1 MSEFDFS
8 DAVNPFASNKATQD
22 FDFTDAVNP
31 FDSGPDRSLWDAT
44 KDTAQDLAVSL
55 AKAPITAVEGVAGL
69 VDIPSGGRFSK
80 ALENEGGAVG
90 FRPRQAKEVLDQLHT
105 DSFRKKQQEFH
116 DADGILD
123 KTVVALQNPSLVTNT
138 VAESSASMLMGGGAG
153 RLLKTAFPKVSGA
166 TAGAAG
172 EGAMMAGA
180 QAAEIRSETEDGLL
194 TAGQSAAA
202 AGTGVL
208 GGLFGYFGGQLANK
222 LGIGD
227 VDTLLA
233 QGLRA
238 GDLAEEIA
246 RTPAK
251 SVPRKVIEGA
261 ITEGF
266 LEELPQSVSET
277 IIKNLALDKQWN
289 EGLDDAIVM
298 GTLAGMAVGGPIG
311 AVRQTGAPQ
320 SDELNDAPADA
331 APQAV
336 GSSVAAPAFPEQ
348 GDPVIWS
355 TPDGETNAVFA
366 GIEELGGQQLARVSI
381 DGVDSYVP
389 MDQLKWGMSEGQ
401 GNPSGPI
408 MPGSSLLDTSMDDS
422 LKLMEQD
429 LLTGD
434 ADLDAELAALLG
446 EIDQARSEGA
456 ALEAELAAGTDN
468 SAGQLDGIDYSPV
481 NKGELGAGLSLQPL
495 EDDSAGGGYEGG
507 INFDN
512 GQPSVIDTKAQVVI
526 DRANDHIREQEDLA
540 AAQAYANETAEPVR
554 MDAPDIADLS
564 DHYAP
569 DATANVRPSPAA
581 PRLNVQAADSRL
593 ARPEYRSQLDRMAAE
608 LIKGGGVSYVRDSN
622 DRIVKRTPSLNA
634 DWFKSLNENP
644 ETSMSVE
651 DTQAAIKRALSGEKL
666 GVRQL
671 RVVGVALDTI
681 GEERGSY
688 ARELRAMRENA
699 RQDRRQA
706 YEQWLEATSVP
717 VNAEFESLAWPE
729 NPGEQFLETDYLV
742 EQSIEDRATSEL
754 VSVAD
759 SLGVEWG
766 AIDNALSA
774 GDINAQTKALTQ
786 LIWDSRNEHRQ
797 STKSADQP
805 AVSPASAQGRPT
817 TSQRA
822 DRALEKEPANA
833 AQSTAEIVD
842 ATAAAEAATAP
853 ENNLPEPTAAQ
864 KEAGNY
870 KKAHVKIQG
879 LDISIENARG
889 STRSGID
896 NDGNAWSVTMHNHY
910 GYLKRTEGADGDHVD
925 VFIGPN
931 PDSNKVFI
939 VDQVNED
946 GTFDEHKVLLGFDS
960 KLKARSGY
968 KSNYSNGWKVGPI
981 TSINMDEF
989 KSWLKNGDT
998 TKPLKRDHFPGT
1010 GKMVPTSMSVPRSDQ
1025 SSISNN
1031 AIKEVRSPETGKFD
1045 NQTQEPQP
1053 SAGVSRSEVA
1063 AVKDPL
1069 TVGTHDPVQPIEDFG
1084 QKLGGARKDAWGGF
1098 RDAITGDV
1106 NTATLP
1112 LSQSF
1117 PEPDY
1122 VKLAAEGVPMDTLA
1136 LIAAIRHEIPTKP
1149 RVAYKI
1155 KSWASQVDSLREFA
1169 ADLIGGNMTAG
1180 QVTAQMEKAG
1190 LSLRPLADALP
1201 AIAKANAETLKLAAK
1216 YRIRSDA
1223 YTLFNG
1229 QKYSPAKVFYTP
1241 THGKTSI
1248 HDLASDN
1255 KQEVQEALAQLIA
1268 REANANRDSVG
1279 KKQSNISI
1287 YQDRQTRQV
1296 FLGWK
1301 GGSGV
1306 LRIQSFGSTTEA
1318 RKYLAENRDDVEAK
1332 LQRIKATPSE
1342 RRAENRTRSGVE
1354 RFSGNV
1360 TPAVFADTFGL
1371 RGVEF
1376 GNWVEQGRRQ
1386 KDLNEAYDALMDLA
1400 DVLGIPPKALALNG
1414 ELGLAFGARGKGGK
1428 NSFSAHYEPGS
1439 IVMNLTKNKG
1449 AGSLAHE
1456 WFHAV
1461 DNYFGRVA
1469 NMPDAYATE
1478 GSRIRGGDM
1487 RPEVRAA
1494 FDGVMKAIGQSG
1506 LIKRAKMLD
1515 KRRSKPYWSTEVEL
1529 AARAFE
1535 SFIIAELESKGFS
1548 NDYLANIV
1556 EQEAWEAAEA
1566 MGLDDTGS
1574 YPYPTKD
1581 EQGAIN
1587 QAFRILFDTLQT
1599 KETDSGIALF
1609 SLEDSAITSRSAADN
1624 DGKAKVG
1631 EVSGGASVSEVE
1643 ADAVVQRIIA
1653 GIQHTGG
1660 AGLKRL
1666 NGIEVVSDVSELPA
1680 AIQNAAKKQ
1689 SNDGNRIEG
1698 VFHNNSIYINRSA
1711 LKTPA
1716 DVERV
1721 VLHELYGHFGIR
1733 QLFDTATNQ
1742 AMGGLYLSV
1751 GGAKG
1756 VKEMAARHGID
1767 LARYESGYQRLVDEG
1782 TIASETMRSVMM
1794 EELLAHIAQD
1804 NRPTVKRKLKE
1815 LVGQLRSWLREKGFL
1830 RLSKMN
1836 DSDILY
1842 LLKQARDAVDHD
1854 NNVVADGTLIAIARP
1869 LFSLTKDMPRPT
1881 RKIIG
1886 SDPVLA
1892 AWTALAMH
1900 DSSFQLPISNEKTLE
1915 GIFEAGG
1922 EAYSALKVFR
1932 ADELGAQLKRNR
1944 TRHAWRIVTE
1954 GGARAAVYQSG
1965 KSVWIDVSDLSS
1977 GEDGKRI
1984 YNAVANYAFNTGR
1997 VFIGDPAGLSDIAL
2011 TRRLENMI
2019 SSALKFGT
2027 TDHLWPHQ
2035 RQVDGSEFLGV
2046 SGVRWKDG
2054 DVAHNLR
2061 EMINASYEATVKQ
2074 FPEIRDLRYNPEKDA
2089 FEDVNTQEEFTSAD
2103 FNDLAARGRRG
2114 SNGIS
2119 ETNQNSENNRPAGS
2133 ARGNGSAESRSSG
2146 SSDIQ
2151 RSSESPGVLQDG
2163 GGIRTPLTAGRTSL
2177 ERAVFTRTI
2186 SRGTREERLQLLAN
2200 ISQLGS
2206 ERLSKILYS
2215 LSPQTNTPESRP
2227 SAGIS
2232 VSGDGDIR
2240 FSLNNNPGSLLSQ
2253 GEKEALDKLG
2263 LRPAARRSLIKRIA
2277 SITTQD
2283 IRALADAA
2291 GKRTYEGIFDGL
2303 IGIKRAEEATSTG
2316 IGDGDYAGSGYVGA
2330 VLATGTADVMHHVL
2344 EFGAVRWESGVL
2356 QPVDGTRGLLATL
2369 GDLGTDMRDWL
2380 AWMGA
2385 NRAAELMKQG
2395 RENNLTKADIA
2406 ALMSRAKGKL
2416 PKFKKA
2422 KEEYN
2427 KLNKAMLD
2435 IAEEAGLIEPGS
2447 RKEWESEWYVPFYRR
2462 SESDGTPGI
2471 MAPRTNRGLSHQASG
2486 IKALK
2491 GGEIATNNLLDNI
2504 LTNWLKLADSSLKN
2518 SALLKT
2524 VDNLKGT
2531 DFLLDESLRY
2541 QKAVVS
2547 RNQIAK
2553 QIKGDRKL
2561 LRGVAEFLGMPEGA
2575 DAMKVVGELMKPENK
2590 GFEELW
2596 ASVAPTDP
2604 DIIRVRRNGKSEYYR
2619 VPDQALL
2626 RAVSHLGSQGFNDP
2640 VMRGMRFFKRLL
2652 TTGVTTSP
2660 DFIIRNFLRDIVH
2673 AWTINPDG
2681 MKLGTDAVKGIVGA
2695 FKEDAEYRSLV
2706 ASGAA
2711 FQGGYVHGADPE
2723 ASAQLVRRAVYRRG
2737 LKDIDPDSVLTTP
2750 GKIWEVVQKGWQTY
2764 RGVGDKVENTNRLA
2778 TFKRALA
2785 AGKPLAQA
2793 VYEAKDLMD
2802 YSRRG
2807 NFAAM
2812 MMLTDMIPFLN
2823 ARVQGFGK
2831 LARAAVEN
2839 KRTVAIRSGM
2849 IAAVSVTL
2857 AMLNADN
2864 EEYEELPEWE
2874 KDAYW
2879 HFWIGEDH
2887 WRVPKP
2893 FEIGIVAGTI
2903 PERIA
2908 LNLVGAQENEK
2919 LAWTLKHNLLGTFGF
2934 SGPYGLPMP
2943 QAMQPLIETAANRSF
2958 FFDAPVEGMAD
2969 EGKLPEA
2976 RYDASTSDT
2985 MIKLGEWTG
2994 TSPKKLQHMLE
3005 GYTGT
3010 MGAYALGTVDV
3021 VTRWAT
3027 NHPGKPEKRIEDL
3040 PAFRTLYRGDSPRS
3054 NRYVGQLY
3062 DDLTKAEQVYKTIEA
3077 YRGEGKDSLADKL
3090 IDKHE
3095 DKLAALRMLRKI
3107 RSDMSQIR
3115 KAILDVQ
3122 NDQGLSAKEKRERI
3136 DELIALRNE
3145 IAKDAVQAVKQ
3156 SMS

>member
-69 VDIPSGGRFSK
+69 VDIPTGGRFSK

-90 FRPRQAKEVLDQLHT
+90 FRPRQAKEILDQLHT
-105 DSFRKKQQEFH
+105 DSFREKQQEFQN
-116 DADGILD
+116 ADGILD

-138 VAESSASMLMGGGAG
+138 VAESSASMLMGGAGG

-166 TAGAAG
+166 TAGAVG

-233 QGLRA
+233 QGLTA

-251 SVPRKVIEGA
+251 SVPRRVIEGA

-298 GTLAGMAVGGPIG
+298 GTLAGMAVGGPVG

-320 SDELNDAPADA
+320 AEPLNELPADA
-331 APQAV
+331 SPQPAT
-336 GSSVAAPAFPEQ
+336 SSVAAPSMPEQ

-366 GIEELGGQQLARVSI
+366 GMEELGGQQLARVSI
-381 DGVDSYVP
+381 EGVDSYVP
-389 MDQLKWGMSEGQ
+389 MDQLRWGVTRKA
-401 GNPSGPI
+401 
-408 MPGSSLLDTSMDDS
+408 GSSSTSPTPDEDIAT
-422 LKLMEQD
+422 MEREVEE
-429 LLTGD
+429 GD
-434 ADLDAELAALLG
+434 PNIDVELETLLG
-446 EIDQARSEGA
+446 DGSPAQLKGTEFPA
-456 ALEAELAAGTDN
+456 ATEN
-468 SAGQLDGIDYSPV
+468 PAGQLDGIDYSPV
-481 NKGELGAGLSLQPL
+481 DKGELVAGLSLQPL
-495 EDDSAGGGYEGG
+495 EDNSASGAYEGG
-507 INFDN
+507 IDFDN
-512 GQPSVIDTKAQVVI
+512 GKPSVLDTKAQAVM
-526 DRANDHIREQEDLA
+526 DRANEHLGLQENLA
-540 AAQAYANETAEPVR
+540 ATQAYANETAEPVR
-554 MDAPDIADLS
+554 IDAPDIADLS
-564 DHYAP
+564 DRYTP
-569 DATANVRPSPAA
+569 DASANVRPSPAE
-581 PRLNVQAADSRL
+581 PRLNIQAADSRL
-593 ARPEYRSQLDRMAAE
+593 ARPEYRSQLSRMATE

-634 DWFKSLNENP
+634 DWFKSLNENS

-651 DTQAAIKRALSGEKL
+651 DTQAAIKRALAGEKL

-671 RVVGVALDTI
+671 RVVGAALDTI

-706 YEQWLEATSVP
+706 YEQWLEATNVP
-717 VNAEFESLAWPE
+717 ANAEFESVAWPE

-797 STKSADQP
+797 STKLADQP

-822 DRALEKEPANA
+822 DPALETEPTNV

-853 ENNLPEPTAAQ
+853 ENTLPEPTTAQ

-889 STRSGID
+889 STRSGTD

-981 TSINMDEF
+981 TSMSMEEF
-989 KSWLKNGDT
+989 KAWIKDGDT
-998 TKPLKRDHFPGT
+998 TKPMKAENLPAS
-1010 GKMVPTSMSVPRSDQ
+1010 GKM
-1025 SSISNN
+1025 ISN
-1031 AIKEVRSPETGKFD
+1031 
-1045 NQTQEPQP
+1045 EPRP
-1053 SAGVSRSEVA
+1053 SAGVSVSEVA

-1069 TVGTHDPVQPIEDFG
+1069 TVGNHEPAQPIEDFG

-1098 RDAITGDV
+1098 RDAISGDV

-1122 VKLAAEGVPMDTLA
+1122 VKLAAEGMPMDSLA
-1136 LIAAIRHEIPTKP
+1136 LIAAIRHEIPNKP
-1149 RVAYKI
+1149 RVAYKV
-1155 KSWASQVDSLREFA
+1155 KLWASQVDSLRGFA
-1169 ADLIGGNMTAG
+1169 ANLIGGNMSVE
-1180 QVTAQMEKAG
+1180 QVRAQMEKAG
-1190 LSLRPLADALP
+1190 SSLRPLADALP
-1201 AIAKANAETLKLAAK
+1201 AISKANAESLKLAAK
-1216 YRIRSDA
+1216 YRIHSAA

-1241 THGKTSI
+1241 SHGKTRI
-1248 HDLASDN
+1248 YDLASDN
-1255 KQEVQEALAQLIA
+1255 KQEVQEALTQLIA

-1279 KKQSNISI
+1279 KKQSNIAI

-1306 LRIQSFGSTTEA
+1306 LRIQNFGSTAEA

-1342 RRAENRTRSGVE
+1342 RRAENRTRTGIE

-1428 NSFSAHYEPGS
+1428 NSASAHYEPGS

-1469 NMPDAYATE
+1469 NMQDAYATE

-1494 FDGVMKAIGQSG
+1494 FDGVMKAISQSG
-1506 LIKRAKMLD
+1506 LIKRAKVLD
-1515 KRRSKPYWSTEVEL
+1515 QRRSKPYWSTEVEL

-1566 MGLDDTGS
+1566 MGLDDAGT

-1587 QAFRILFDTLQT
+1587 QAFRILFDTLQI
-1599 KETDSGIALF
+1599 KETDSGTALF
-1609 SLEDSAITSRSAADN
+1609 SIKDPTISSRNAVDT
-1624 DGKAKVG
+1624 DGKLKIG
-1631 EVSGGASVSEVE
+1631 EVSGGATVSKME
-1643 ADAVVQRIIA
+1643 ADAVVKRILA
-1653 GIQHTGG
+1653 GIQRSGG

-1666 NGIEVVSDVSELPA
+1666 NGIEVVSNVSELPA
-1680 AIQNAAKKQ
+1680 AIQNAVKKQ

-1711 LKTPA
+1711 LNTPA

-1733 QLFDTATNQ
+1733 QLFDTVTNQ

-1767 LARYESGYQRLVDEG
+1767 LARYESGYQRLVEEG
-1782 TIASETMRSVMM
+1782 TITSETMRSVMM

-1815 LVGQLRSWLREKGFL
+1815 LLGQLRSWLREKGFL

-1842 LLKQARDAVDHD
+1842 LLKQARDAVDHG
-1854 NNVVADGTLIAIARP
+1854 NNIVADGTLIAIAQP

-1900 DSSFQLPISNEKTLE
+1900 DSTFQLPISNEKTLE

-1922 EAYSALKVFR
+1922 EAYKALKVFR

-1954 GGARAAVYQSG
+1954 EGARAAVYQSG
-1965 KSVWIDVSDLSS
+1965 KSVWIDVSDLNS

-2027 TDHLWPHQ
+2027 TAHLWPHQ
-2035 RQVDGSEFLGV
+2035 RQIDGSKIMGIPGLHWE
-2046 SGVRWKDG
+2046 DG
-2054 DVAHNLR
+2054 ADASNLR
-2061 EMINASYEATVKQ
+2061 QMIDVSYLATVKQ
-2074 FPEIRDLRYNPEKDA
+2074 FPEIQDLRYNPENDA
-2089 FEDVNTQEEFTSAD
+2089 FEDSVDGSEFTETD
-2103 FNDLAARGRRG
+2103 FRHL
-2114 SNGIS
+2114 
-2119 ETNQNSENNRPAGS
+2119 
-2133 ARGNGSAESRSSG
+2133 AESKRGESG
-2146 SSDIQ
+2146 SDALQQ
-2151 RSSESPGVLQDG
+2151 RSGKSG
-2163 GGIRTPLTAGRTSL
+2163 GFRGPITAGRTSL
-2177 ERAVFTRTI
+2177 ERAVFTHTI
-2186 SRGTREERLQLLAN
+2186 SRGTREERLQILAN

-2215 LSPQTNTPESRP
+2215 LSSRVASPEPRP
-2227 SAGIS
+2227 SAG
-2232 VSGDGDIR
+2232 VSASEESNSDTASKADPSDNFQVPRTGATPFQKSIDTALRKVVDKMKPL
-2240 FSLNNNPGSLLSQ
+2240 LNTQKEIEKYTGSKID
-2253 GEKEALDKLG
+2253 ENLDAYL
-2263 LRPAARRSLIKRIA
+2263 
-2277 SITTQD
+2277 
-2283 IRALADAA
+2283 
-2291 GKRTYEGIFDGL
+2291 
-2303 IGIKRAEEATSTG
+2303 AEEAFHGKTENDLRKLQETYVEPLAEYMAKNNITREELDLFLWAAHASERNKQ
-2316 IGDGDYAGSGYVGA
+2316 IAKINPKMPDGGSGMTTAKSLEVLKKAQAEGKLETLKGAAKFVYGALKHRRDLMKGVLLEDGAIDSWDENYKFYVPLKGQAQNEGGGNTPKIGRGFDIRGKESFRALGRSTMPESPVLHAIKDTTETIVRYRKNEVGNVLLDLIQAQPNDDYWQVFDASHPEFERRLMKAEGKDQVGTARVIDKSRYFITKKNGKEYYIKLQDEQLLTAMKNLGAEPLAGPLRAMAKVTRYLSSINTSLNPEFVISNFVRDIQSAIYNAAAEQDLHDGKIKGEQIVGKMVKDVPIAIRAIKASLSGKQLDGKAGEWQKVFDQFRDGGAKTGWYDMKDLDGQAKDLERLISLSQTGVRSNVYKAGRATMTFIDNINTAIENGVRLAVYKNAVDAGVSQKQATSLAKNLTVNFNRKGEWGA
-2330 VLATGTADVMHHVL
+2330 VMNSLWMFTNAAIQGNKVFYRAMATMKL
-2344 EFGAVRWESGVL
+2344 N
-2356 QPVDGTRGLLATL
+2356 PDGT
-2369 GDLGTDMRDWL
+2369 
-2380 AWMGA
+2380 
-2385 NRAAELMKQG
+2385 K
-2395 RENNLTKADIA
+2395 
-2406 ALMSRAKGKL
+2406 S
-2416 PKFKKA
+2416 
-2422 KEEYN
+2422 
-2427 KLNKAMLD
+2427 LNKAQKAAVVM
-2435 IAEEAGLIEPGS
+2435 AGL
-2447 RKEWESEWYVPFYRR
+2447 
-2462 SESDGTPGI
+2462 
-2471 MAPRTNRGLSHQASG
+2471 
-2486 IKALK
+2486 
-2491 GGEIATNNLLDNI
+2491 
-2504 LTNWLKLADSSLKN
+2504 
-2518 SALLKT
+2518 
-2524 VDNLKGT
+2524 
-2531 DFLLDESLRY
+2531 
-2541 QKAVVS
+2541 
-2547 RNQIAK
+2547 
-2553 QIKGDRKL
+2553 
-2561 LRGVAEFLGMPEGA
+2561 
-2575 DAMKVVGELMKPENK
+2575 
-2590 GFEELW
+2590 
-2596 ASVAPTDP
+2596 
-2604 DIIRVRRNGKSEYYR
+2604 
-2619 VPDQALL
+2619 
-2626 RAVSHLGSQGFNDP
+2626 
-2640 VMRGMRFFKRLL
+2640 
-2652 TTGVTTSP
+2652 
-2660 DFIIRNFLRDIVH
+2660 
-2673 AWTINPDG
+2673 
-2681 MKLGTDAVKGIVGA
+2681 
-2695 FKEDAEYRSLV
+2695 
-2706 ASGAA
+2706 
-2711 FQGGYVHGADPE
+2711 
-2723 ASAQLVRRAVYRRG
+2723 
-2737 LKDIDPDSVLTTP
+2737 
-2750 GKIWEVVQKGWQTY
+2750 
-2764 RGVGDKVENTNRLA
+2764 
-2778 TFKRALA
+2778 
-2785 AGKPLAQA
+2785 
-2793 VYEAKDLMD
+2793 
-2802 YSRRG
+2802 
-2807 NFAAM
+2807 
-2812 MMLTDMIPFLN
+2812 
-2823 ARVQGFGK
+2823 
-2831 LARAAVEN
+2831 
-2839 KRTVAIRSGM
+2839 AIG
-2849 IAAVSVTL
+2849 L
-2857 AMLNADN
+2857 AMLNRSMAGDDDDGESLYDKVPDHIKEKNIILMKSVLGGEPGEYWSLPLPYGYNIFHVVGTEIEAAFNKPKNAGKSAMNILKAGVGSFLPISLAENEDSPPSLMRTLAPSMVKPFAD
-2864 EEYEELPEWE
+2864 L
-2874 KDAYW
+2874 DANTN
-2879 HFWIGEDH
+2879 FFGGDIFRENRLG
-2887 WRVPKP
+2887 VPKP
-2893 FEIGIVAGTI
+2893 DSQLARRNTPEIWKWIT
-2903 PERIA
+2903 EF
-2908 LNLVGAQENEK
+2908 LNEATGGSDHRRGMIDINPDKLDYIFKYYTGGVGAFAARTQDAVIKKAQGIELEDRQIPF
-2919 LAWTLKHNLLGTFGF
+2919 LRRL
-2934 SGPYGLPMP
+2934 SGKVTHYPD
-2943 QAMQPLIETAANRSF
+2943 QNRF
-2958 FFDAPVEGMAD
+2958 
-2969 EGKLPEA
+2969 
-2976 RYDASTSDT
+2976 Y
-2985 MIKLGEWTG
+2985 
-2994 TSPKKLQHMLE
+2994 
-3005 GYTGT
+3005 
-3010 MGAYALGTVDV
+3010 
-3021 VTRWAT
+3021 
-3027 NHPGKPEKRIEDL
+3027 
-3040 PAFRTLYRGDSPRS
+3040 
-3054 NRYVGQLY
+3054 NR
-3062 DDLTKAEQVYKTIEA
+3062 
-3077 YRGEGKDSLADKL
+3077 
-3090 IDKHE
+3090 
-3095 DKLAALRMLRKI
+3095 
-3107 RSDMSQIR
+3107 
-3115 KAILDVQ
+3115 
-3122 NDQGLSAKEKRERI
+3122 
-3136 DELIALRNE
+3136 RNE
-3145 IAKDAVQAVKQ
+3145 IGQLEKEWKSLKGRERMDFYKEHGEQIRLKALAKTTDSQLKRLRTRRDAVDENKSLTAQEKDLKLKEIERQ
-3156 SMS
+3156 TKMHIDRFNKRWPE